1 MRLNSTAYP
10 NFNFASNMKFT
21 SLLGHVEAKIDFNNA
36 RDLLDPAYLLTL
48 RLVFVHTYK
57 SQTGLTRTSATFDVT
72 RPRSN
77 VDFSVQLIN
86 EQRTKNGTEF
96 NVHALMRVAPRKQ
109 GTVTLSLLLPRSQFF
124 AVDAA
129 LNVTVPS
136 FDPFTVQVRWIG
148 TRVNEYSVDVRSTW
162 FTGHSIAAT
171 GLYQDISSQVKIH
184 KHLKLLVTSP
194 HFNETNVDMRFLRDE
209 VEISLGVQIEH
220 GSDPYALQ
228 MRHSQRPPHPQIT
241 SMAVTIIEKV
251 YSIQAQL
258 EKTARQQLLVEI
270 HLDK

>member
-1 MRLNSTAYP
+1 
-10 NFNFASNMKFT
+10 MKFT

-36 RDLLDPAYLLTL
+36 IDLLDPAYLLTL
-48 RLVFVHTYK
+48 RLVFVHMFK
-57 SQTGLTRTSATFDVT
+57 SGTGLTRTSATFDVT

-86 EQRTKNGTEF
+86 EQKTKNGTEF
-96 NVHALMRVAPRKQ
+96 NVHAMMRVAPRKQ
-109 GTVTLSLLLPRSQFF
+109 GTITFSLLLPRSQFF

-129 LNVTVPS
+129 LNITVPS
-136 FDPFTVQVRWIG
+136 FDSCTAQLRWIG
-148 TRVNEYSVDVRSTW
+148 TRTNEYSVDVRSTW
-162 FTGHSIAAT
+162 FTGHSIAAN
-171 GLYQDISSQVKIH
+171 GLYQDLSNQVKIH

-194 HFNETNVDMRFLRDE
+194 HFNETNVDIRFGREEDE
-209 VEISLGVQIEH
+209 TSLDLQIEH
-220 GSDPYALQ
+220 GLDPYALR
-228 MRHSQRPPHPQIT
+228 MRHSQRAPHPQIT
-241 SMAVTIIEKV
+241 SMSVSIIGKV